1 MSRKEFVNLKR
12 KAMGRKKIGYTQ
24 STAKEVEDVYKK
36 LEEYNKALDKLK
48 EKDPNKFEEI
58 YNSINKEEEIVI
70 NDEPQEDIIAISSI
84 EIAGLLYYFKRLL
97 KGKEPSVSINS
108 LTIYNSDFTSSE
120 NIQPVVNNIDNHSE
134 QIEIE
139 EEEEEE

>member
-1 MSRKEFVNLKR
+1 
-12 KAMGRKKIGYTQ
+12 MGRRKIGYTQ

-58 YNSINKEEEIVI
+58 YNSINKEEESITE
-70 NDEPQEDIIAISSI
+70 NEPQEDIIAISSI

-97 KGKEPSVSINS
+97 KGKEPSVSINN
-108 LTIYNSDFTSSE
+108 LTIYNSDFTPPE

-134 QIEIE
+134 QVEIE